1 MLTYVFYHY
10 QLTWTL
16 PIKRRKKEAEKR
28 GRKRGRKIVN
38 AHYRINSPK
47 RRIEIPKSNGHKF
60 D

>member
-1 MLTYVFYHY
+1 MLAYVFYHY

-16 PIKRRKKEAEKR
+16 PIKRRKKEAE
-28 GRKRGRKIVN
+28 KRGRKIVN

>member
-1 MLTYVFYHY
+1 VNYNVDLCFLSLSAYLDFTN
-10 QLTWTL
+10 
-16 PIKRRKKEAEKR
+16 KEAEKEAE
-28 GRKRGRKIVN
+28 KRGRKIVN